1 MRTELQ
7 PEAAPEAATPVPSP
21 CVSLCQMDAGS
32 GLCQGCLR
40 TLAEIV
46 QWSGASDDL
55 KRTIW
60 AEIRRR
66 EQSLPFD

>member
-1 MRTELQ
+1 MS
-7 PEAAPEAATPVPSP
+7 APEPATPPPSP

-32 GLCQGCLR
+32 GLCKGCLR

-46 QWSGASDDL
+46 QWSGAGDDF
-55 KRTIW
+55 KRAVW

-66 EQSLPFD
+66 EQSVRFD

>member
-1 MRTELQ
+1 MRTEPQ

-46 QWSGASDDL
+46 QWSGASDDA